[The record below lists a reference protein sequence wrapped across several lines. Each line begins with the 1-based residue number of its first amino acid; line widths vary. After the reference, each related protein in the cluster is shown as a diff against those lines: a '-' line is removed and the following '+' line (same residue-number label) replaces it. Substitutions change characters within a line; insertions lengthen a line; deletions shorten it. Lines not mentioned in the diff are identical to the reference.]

1 MNQATCAV
9 AIVRHR
15 APWLL
20 SLMVLHLLFLGLLIV
35 NGRWTTR
42 LRRIDAALSLAV
54 CGVIT

>member
-9 AIVRHR
+9 AIVRQR
-15 APWLL
+15 APWFL
-20 SLMVLHLLFLGLLIV
+20 SLMVLHLLFLGVLIV